1 LLALDPD
8 SSKRFFSK
16 KKLITDFFFSGLQQ
30 FGDRLMDSSK
40 RVVVKKLI
48 DFRQAEIE
56 AYFNRRLQR
65 GGGGGYYFAS
75 FLGGSQV

>member
-1 LLALDPD
+1 MSFCQKKADI
-8 SSKRFFSK
+8 RFS
-16 KKLITDFFFSGLQQ
+16 FFAGLQQ
-30 FGDRLMDSSK
+30 FGDRLIDSSK

-48 DFRQAEIE
+48 DLRQAEIE

-75 FLGGSQV
+75 FLGGSQVRV